1 MLIEEVTRS
10 TYTTRMCGISS
21 PRMLDSTID
30 EVVTNTITTIIIAE
44 MIQGITR
51 EIDTMTGGLITIEVD
66 PAGTTIEMEAEIT
79 MVESD
84 TNVIMTISITTKRIR
99 NE

>member
-1 MLIEEVTRS
+1 
-10 TYTTRMCGISS
+10 MCGISS